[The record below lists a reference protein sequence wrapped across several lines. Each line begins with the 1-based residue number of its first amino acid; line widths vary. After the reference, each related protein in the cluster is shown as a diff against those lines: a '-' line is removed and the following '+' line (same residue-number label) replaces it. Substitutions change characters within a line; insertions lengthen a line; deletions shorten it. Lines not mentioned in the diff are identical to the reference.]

1 MNIDDVETLMKR
13 HAAGDRDPDLLNEL
27 NRRAWSEFHDPWE
40 EPRII
45 RNVVVPLRRLPLDSA
60 PYDPDEPEKLD
71 VATLDMFVGMH
82 CSSYLKRKSWPFFVT
97 YDYLAD
103 PKPEC
108 CPRVQIQS
116 HDGRHFACGFLR
128 NLACEDA
135 DIPKVLAFCR
145 RWNDSRAWP
154 EAKLV
159 GPLVAVPIVSHSQ
172 KTISLEFEVTLA
184 EENPSITLADF
195 SQIMKQLLKAASV
208 FWTKVSREIEH

>member
-1 MNIDDVETLMKR
+1 MDIDNVEILIKR

-40 EPRII
+40 KPGII
-45 RNVVVPLRRLPLDSA
+45 RSAVVPLRRPPLESA
-60 PYDPDEPEKLD
+60 PYDPDTPEKLD
-71 VATLDMFVGMH
+71 VATLDLFVGLH
-82 CSSYLKRKSWPFFVT
+82 CRSYLKRKSWPFFVT

-103 PKPEC
+103 PEPEC
-108 CPRVQIQS
+108 CPRIQIQS

-128 NLACEDA
+128 NLNCKDE
-135 DIPKVLAFCR
+135 DIPWVLAFCKE
-145 RWNDSRAWP
+145 WNESRPWP

-159 GPLVAVPIVSHSQ
+159 GPLAAVPMVSRSQ

-195 SQIMKQLLKAASV
+195 SRIMTQLLKAASV